1 MAGVRLGPST
11 GTPRANRRG
20 RLWVAAT
27 QGGNVESGD
36 AHGAGMYTGFKLF
49 YEGRPMLK
57 PAGALKLRPAPSH
70 LR

>member
-1 MAGVRLGPST
+1 
-11 GTPRANRRG
+11 
-20 RLWVAAT
+20 
-27 QGGNVESGD
+27 
-36 AHGAGMYTGFKLF
+36 MYTGFKLF